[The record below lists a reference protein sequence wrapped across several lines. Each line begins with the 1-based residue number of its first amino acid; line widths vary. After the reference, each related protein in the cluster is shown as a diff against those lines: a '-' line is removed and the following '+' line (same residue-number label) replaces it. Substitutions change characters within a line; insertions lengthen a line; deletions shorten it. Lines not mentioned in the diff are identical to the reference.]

1 MKKKLLAC
9 VAGLA
14 GAASPGFA
22 STNFSYTATATPGSM
37 PDGVDQNSNPV
48 NIWTLFQVAGAGAGS
63 SGAYEG
69 TAFGG
74 ETLSGWQMYTTPGGP
89 TPPNTAGSIDSFM
102 TFPGGALTVG
112 QSVSINFEMRAVNEY
127 ATVGVSVLNSISAT
141 AGTPAITFG
150 IYGAEPDATNAPYT
164 GSGYYHADASTG
176 GVDTATPGTLGYQY
190 QDEFN
195 ISFTVTGAGTYSAIA
210 TNAAGTDAWTGTY
223 SGSLLGFDVFNHMAG
238 DASDVA
244 FNNLTVTSVPEPAAL
259 SLVSLGV
266 VVLGSRFP
274 RRARR

>member
-22 STNFSYTATATPGSM
+22 STNFSYTATQTPGTY
-37 PDGVDQNSNPV
+37 PDGVDQGSNPV
-48 NIWTLFQVAGAGAGS
+48 DIWTLYQVAGTGAGS

-69 TAFGG
+69 TSFAG
-74 ETLSGWQMYTTPGGP
+74 ETLSGWQMYTTPGGAAP
-89 TPPNTAGSIDSFM
+89 ANVAGSIDSFM
-102 TFPGGALTVG
+102 TLPGGALTIG
-112 QSVSINFEMRAVNEY
+112 QTVSINFEMRAVNPHT
-127 ATVGVSVLNSISAT
+127 TVGVSVLNSISGT

-150 IYGAEPDATNAPYT
+150 IYGGEPDATNTPYT
-164 GSGYYHADASTG
+164 GTGYYYADASTG
-176 GVDTATPGTLGYQY
+176 GADTGAPGTLGYQY

-244 FNNLTVTSVPEPAAL
+244 FNNLTVSTVPEPATL

-266 VVLGSRFP
+266 VMLGHRFP